1 MVVGGGEKV
10 EAHGPE
16 VFRKLVR
23 RVEGL
28 VGLPGVGVI
37 LGWGR
42 RGGPPLG
49 ITRCLPR
56 KGAFEIARHYVNGG
70 KQGLHGVKAGPEV
83 VPFGGFRPLYLARHH
98 QYVPHYA
105 PSPLTVSYYDGS
117 NGAVAQASGRGYT
130 RTSFENPSITAPG
143 INIKGALPGDR
154 FAVRSGS
161 CAAAAITAGA
171 VALMLEWQLY
181 ERKMPGI
188 DVFQIKSL
196 LILGAIRPDSMEYPN
211 REWGYGQLNLYNT
224 FEVMR
229 QL

>member
-1 MVVGGGEKV
+1 MVISISGFLSQNFLDGEV
-10 EAHGPE
+10 YFLESDPYTTLTNPA
-16 VFRKLVR
+16 
-23 RVEGL
+23 
-28 VGLPGVGVI
+28 
-37 LGWGR
+37 
-42 RGGPPLG
+42 
-49 ITRCLPR
+49 
-56 KGAFEIARHYVNGG
+56 N
-70 KQGLHGVKAGPEV
+70 
-83 VPFGGFRPLYLARHH
+83 
-98 QYVPHYA
+98 A

-130 RTSFENPSITAPG
+130 RTRFENPSITAPG
-143 INIKGALPGDR
+143 INIKGALPGNR

>member
-1 MVVGGGEKV
+1 MSFSYNKRISSISY
-10 EAHGPE
+10 
-16 VFRKLVR
+16 FRR
-23 RVEGL
+23 AIRS
-28 VGLPGVGVI
+28 
-37 LGWGR
+37 
-42 RGGPPLG
+42 
-49 ITRCLPR
+49 
-56 KGAFEIARHYVNGG
+56 
-70 KQGLHGVKAGPEV
+70 
-83 VPFGGFRPLYLARHH
+83 
-98 QYVPHYA
+98 
-105 PSPLTVSYYDGS
+105 SPTPVSYTHLYYDGS

-130 RTSFENPSITAPG
+130 RTRFENPSITAPG
-143 INIKGALPGDR
+143 INIKGALPGNR